1 MEIKEFLNEKG
12 IEDETLQSM
21 LEEYADVKWKD
32 KYLRLAADFD
42 NFKRR
47 SNDEKNDIRLK
58 EKVNSLN
65 SILELDNELE
75 IAFKMIPDESKH
87 LFQIFMDKMT
97 KILKS
102 NGVETIQTD
111 EYDSDIH
118 EVIQVIETG
127 EEKIHDVVSKGY
139 KLGDKVIKYPKIV
152 LSK

>member
-102 NGVETIQTD
+102 NGIETIQTD